1 MIKKKGNSV
10 WLGLIAGILLP
21 VIVMT
26 LVYIMKFSG
35 YPIEYFKQQLME
47 MKLFSKYISVCVY
60 PNLGLFFIFIWANR
74 LLSARGV
81 LMATILLAIVV
92 FILKFSL

>member
-10 WLGLIAGILLP
+10 WLGLISGVLLP
-21 VIVMT
+21 IMVMA
-26 LVYIMKFSG
+26 LVYMIKFSG
-35 YPIEYFKQQLME
+35 YPVAYFKEQLME
-47 MKLFSKYISVCVY
+47 MRLFSKYISVCVY
-60 PNLGLFFIFIWANR
+60 PNLGLFFIFIWVNR